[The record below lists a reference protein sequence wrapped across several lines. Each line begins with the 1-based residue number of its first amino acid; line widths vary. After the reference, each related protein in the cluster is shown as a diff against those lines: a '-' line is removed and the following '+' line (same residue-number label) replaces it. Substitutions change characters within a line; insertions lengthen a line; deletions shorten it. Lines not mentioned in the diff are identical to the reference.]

1 MRTAALIISF
11 LTIFIDA
18 KSQNSEVEIYLMQDD
33 SILKGQLL
41 EYKTDSV
48 LVVVD
53 SLNMFVLAKVDL
65 EGKDLP
71 VSKEVKKFQRKLM
84 RSESKK
90 VMHLFPGIYQIRNGE
105 EVKGKI
111 MLALSAA
118 GAIGA
123 VSSGV
128 VFVVILTTASFGPFS
143 VIAAIGTSIVVFA
156 SAAVLWAVGSVW
168 SMGDIS
174 KKIEHRV
181 KNRYYYRGG
190 ITSFK
195 SNLLVTI
202 DY

>member
-11 LTIFIDA
+11 LTIILHS
-18 KSQNSEVEIYLMQDD
+18 KSQNSEVEIYLMQSD

-41 EYKTDSV
+41 EYTTDSV

-53 SLNMFVLAKVDL
+53 SLNTFVLAKVDL

-71 VSKEVKKFQRKLM
+71 LSNEVKKFQRKLM
-84 RSESKK
+84 RGESKK
-90 VMHLFPGIYQIRNGE
+90 VMNLFPGIYQIRNGE

-156 SAAVLWAVGSVW
+156 SAAVLWVAGSVW
-168 SMGDIS
+168 SMSDIS

-181 KNRYYYRGG
+181 KNRYYYRGD
-190 ITSFK
+190 ISTCRSTLQRD
-195 SNLLVTI
+195 SI
-202 DY
+202 R